1 MRELG
6 RRDGGET
13 RAGASFKTEQR
24 GRSAPASRRETGTKA
39 LDVWFPED
47 RRRRH
52 GKVASDHIVTG
63 IVGLCSRR
71 LIRRTP

>member
-1 MRELG
+1 MLG
-6 RRDGGET
+6 RLSKLNSVAARRRQAGE
-13 RAGASFKTEQR
+13 
-24 GRSAPASRRETGTKA
+24 ETGTSA

-47 RRRRH
+47 RHRRH

-63 IVGLCSRR
+63 RVGLCSRR